1 MAKATAQTSNL
12 QAEELISSWPVTRQ
26 SLRTAQQ
33 PTHRLDYP
41 HIELASRFVPELL
54 EGFGR
59 RPLGPVALGPVGP
72 ANHHVVGVH
81 HRHYA
86 RSERYLIPFEPIGV
100 TASVRALVVMPD

>member
-1 MAKATAQTSNL
+1 MG
-12 QAEELISSWPVTRQ
+12 SWRVSRR

-41 HIELASRFVPELL
+41 HIELVSRFVPELL
-54 EGFGR
+54 EGFGG

-81 HRHYA
+81 HRHNT
-86 RSERYLIPFEPIGV
+86 RSERYLLSFEPIGV
-100 TASVRALVVMPD
+100 TATVRTLVVMPDHRERPGDGL